1 MPTKSKKQYNFM
13 QGIAHNSIIGSGVP
27 KNVAKEFVRETPK
40 NKRHKF
46 AKALMHSD
54 KSDKSKK

>member
-1 MPTKSKKQYNFM
+1 M
-13 QGIAHNSIIGSGVP
+13 QGIAHNSITGSGVP